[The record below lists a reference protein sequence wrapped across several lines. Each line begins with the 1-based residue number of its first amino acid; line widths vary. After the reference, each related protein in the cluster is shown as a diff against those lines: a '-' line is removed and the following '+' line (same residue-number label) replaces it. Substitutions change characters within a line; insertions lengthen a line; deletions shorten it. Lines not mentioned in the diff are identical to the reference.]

1 MHNPYRLLIL
11 WSLVQYK
18 EKDGW
23 LNAKRD
29 LYSKA
34 MFPEVRKAW
43 QGEMDVLLALIKET
57 GHPLKRKFTLVKVS

>member
-1 MHNPYRLLIL
+1 MLDANNRKAIE
-11 WSLVQYK
+11 VFDQYK
-18 EKDGW
+18 DKDGW

-43 QGEMDVLLALIKET
+43 QGEMDLLLDLIKET
-57 GHPLKRKFTLVKVS
+57 AKPLKRKVILVKVS